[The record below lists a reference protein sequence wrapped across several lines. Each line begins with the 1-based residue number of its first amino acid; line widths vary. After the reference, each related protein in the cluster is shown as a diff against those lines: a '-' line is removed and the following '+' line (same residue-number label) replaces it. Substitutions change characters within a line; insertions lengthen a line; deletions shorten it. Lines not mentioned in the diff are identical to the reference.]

1 MPIFA
6 LFVFAAVV
14 FGAGALLSPALPTE
28 QPRIGLASA
37 LALAIIVCGA
47 ISASAFGKWDSLLID
62 YIWFALIV
70 GVFLAGTFSA
80 GMFKAETEGRKELGW
95 PGPRELMFLLTVA
108 IVFAA
113 PALTLPVPLD
123 TDAQGFGF
131 LALAIRDGGSLIT
144 LAPYHPEIS
153 YLYSP
158 GFPMLVAYLGHQLPV
173 GLQNV
178 ELALGAAFS
187 ILFIWLAYDFGSELD
202 AEGGRRTGLAMA
214 VAALI
219 GTGLLF
225 ADLDSH
231 YTTLMAL
238 TFALAFL
245 TFAIRWLR
253 NGRRFDF
260 LAAAVTLACVP
271 LSHPD
276 TTIALALGYI
286 PWLLTMWIAR
296 PRPTF
301 GRWLGLAVGI
311 PLGASILIAPWLIRI
326 APLLQSNI
334 QSPFGIS
341 LNDLVVL
348 TVYHGVVIVI
358 LAVIGLVV
366 AVRRRSPTDVLM
378 IGWLALV
385 IDFSSIGLVQHILP
399 AALLKYNYPFSIAW
413 HGPIIPYLYLGGT
426 ALLWLIDKVGR
437 ARAEKWLI
445 NASLPTFTVIAGI
458 AVAYIAFKGQF
469 VDASKQMPLRIFGA
483 FSSEADVRAMEWLRQ
498 NAPTD
503 ALILNHPGPQEGD
516 WAPVI
521 TQRNTVYFRPQPF
534 FINTSQ
540 SEQMQSDLLAFWRD
554 PNNPAN
560 ILLLKHYGIDYVLV
574 PQIVAAPDSL
584 KLIGADIFRWRPP
597 SPDAILNVHLESVPY
612 LALVYDDAGAQVYA
626 VHTPDVARF

>member
-47 ISASAFGKWDSLLID
+47 IAASSFGKWDSLLID

-70 GVFLAGTFSA
+70 GVFFAGTFSA

-123 TDAQGFGF
+123 TDAQGFGY
-131 LALAIRDGGSLIT
+131 LALVIRDGGSLTT
-144 LAPYHPEIS
+144 LAPFHPEIS

-173 GLQNV
+173 GLQNI

-202 AEGGRRTGLAMA
+202 PEGGRRTGLAMA

-253 NGRRFDF
+253 HGKRFDF

-276 TTIALALGYI
+276 TTIVLALGYI
-286 PWLLTMWIAR
+286 PWLVTMWIAR

-311 PLGASILIAPWLIRI
+311 PLGASILIAPWLVRI
-326 APLLQSNI
+326 APLLQSSI

-341 LNDLVVL
+341 LNDVVVL

-358 LAVIGLVV
+358 LAAIGLVI
-366 AVRRRSPTDVLM
+366 AAKRRTPTDVLM

-385 IDFSSIGLVQHILP
+385 VDFSSIGLLSHVLP

-426 ALLWLIDKVGR
+426 ALLWLIDRAGR

-445 NASLPTFTVIAGI
+445 NASLPTFTVIASI

-469 VDASKQMPLRIFGA
+469 VDASKQTPLQIFGA
-483 FSSEADVRAMEWLRQ
+483 FSSEADVRAMEWLHQ
-498 NAPTD
+498 NAPTN

-521 TQRNTVYFRPQPF
+521 TQRNAVYFRPQPF
-534 FINTSQ
+534 FINTAHA
-540 SEQMQSDLLAFWRD
+540 EQMQTDLLAFWRD
-554 PNNPAN
+554 PSNPAN
-560 ILLLKHYGIDYVLV
+560 VLLLARYGVDYVLV

-597 SPDAILNVHLESVPY
+597 SPDAILNVHLEAVPY
-612 LALVYDDAGAQVYA
+612 LTLVYDDSGAQVYA
-626 VHTPDVARF
+626 VRSPDVARF

>member
-14 FGAGALLSPALPTE
+14 FGAGALLSPALPTA

-47 ISASAFGKWDSLLID
+47 VAAASFGKWDSLLID
-62 YIWFALIV
+62 YLWFALIV

-80 GMFKAETEGRKELGW
+80 GMFKAEAEGRKELGW

-123 TDAQGFGF
+123 TDAQGFGY
-131 LALAIRDGGSLIT
+131 LALMIRDGGSLTT

-158 GFPMLVAYLGHQLPV
+158 AFPMLVAYLGHQLPV

-202 AEGGRRTGLAMA
+202 PEGARRTGLAMA

-245 TFAIRWLR
+245 TFALRWLR
-253 NGRRFDF
+253 YGRRFDF

-276 TTIALALGYI
+276 TTIVLALGYI

-301 GRWLGLAVGI
+301 GRWLGLAAGI
-311 PLGASILIAPWLIRI
+311 PLGALILVSPWLIRI
-326 APLLQSNI
+326 APLLQSTI
-334 QSPFGIS
+334 QSPFSIS
-341 LNDLVVL
+341 LNDLLVL

-358 LAVIGLVV
+358 LAAIGVVV
-366 AVRRRSPTDVLM
+366 AVRRRTPADVLM

-385 IDFSSIGLVQHILP
+385 IDFSSFGLVQHLLP
-399 AALLKYNYPFSIAW
+399 AALLKYDYPFSIAW

-426 ALLWLIDKVGR
+426 ALLWLIDRIGR

-445 NASLPTFTVIAGI
+445 NVSLPAFTVIAAM

-469 VDASKQMPLRIFGA
+469 VDASKQTPLHIFGA
-483 FSSEADVRAMEWLRQ
+483 FSSEADVSAMEWLQ
-498 NAPTD
+498 KNAPTD

-521 TQRNTVYFRPQPF
+521 VQRNTVYFRPQPF
-534 FINTSQ
+534 FINTAQ
-540 SEQMQSDLLAFWRD
+540 TEHMQTDLLAFWR
-554 PNNPAN
+554 NPANPTN
-560 ILLLKHYGIDYVLV
+560 ILLLARYRVNYVLV
-574 PQIVAAPDSL
+574 PQIVARPDTL
-584 KLIGADIFRWRPP
+584 NLIGADIFRWRPP
-597 SPDAILNVHLESVPY
+597 SSDAILDVHLEAVPY
-612 LALVYDDAGAQVYA
+612 LQLVYDDSGAQVYA
-626 VHTPDVARF
+626 VRTTTIAQF